1 MRATLVVFG
10 HAGFYCILSVV
21 GWQPSI
27 YYRFIVAIGCAIW
40 KILGYMRVNVSHS
53 FYLGFGTL
61 IEQGRSFS
69 ARLMLG
75 LFTLTIEQIGQKR
88 KSMAVV
94 NTMTVAA
101 GGY

>member
-1 MRATLVVFG
+1 MRSTTVVFG

-27 YYRFIVAIGCAIW
+27 YYRVIVAIGSALW

-61 IEQGRSFS
+61 VEQGRSFS
-69 ARLMLG
+69 VRLILG
-75 LFTLTIEQIGQKR
+75 LFTLTTEQIGQKR
-88 KSMAVV
+88 KSMVV
-94 NTMTVAA
+94 INTMTIAA